1 MRQEGTAIA
10 GGVVGD
16 DCGLGKTNQ
25 TLAFIYLTALMLPD
39 DFKHHKP
46 TIIAVPPSIID
57 TWLAEHSRYFSDL
70 LDLWLCHRTVGT
82 NLRRKGLFVAADD
95 LPKRLA
101 QLDPTNLT
109 TSLTIVLASYNAF
122 PPHARTVLSEVKGT
136 EAEKKV
142 IKKVRGH
149 TTISIA
155 SHRRPLPMGMLLC
168 MKLLIGTNCCALFSS
183 REDATER

>member
-1 MRQEGTAIA
+1 MIRQEGTAIA

-39 DFKHHKP
+39 NYKHHKP

-57 TWLAEHSRYFSDL
+57 TWLAEHSRYFADI
-70 LDLWLCHRTVGT
+70 LDLWLCHRTVGN

-101 QLDPTNLT
+101 QSDPTNLM
-109 TSLTIVLASYNAF
+109 TSFTIVVVSYNAF

-136 EAEKKV
+136 KAEKKV
-142 IKKVRGH
+142 IKKVREH
-149 TTISIA
+149 TTISI
-155 SHRRPLPMGMLLC
+155 SPHPRLMPMGMLC
-168 MKLLIGTNCCALFSS
+168 SALLSC
-183 REDATER
+183 RQDANER